1 MRYIAS
7 LVFCLLLVH
16 TARAVPL
23 QLIYN
28 GYFSAADTLNGAA
41 LGSSTPFQVNATF
54 ESSAPIA
61 ALEPGA
67 DVFAPLTFT
76 LTLGNTTYN
85 VARVQDDPVYGQT
98 VVLFDLTSPDANS
111 PLYGGS
117 PHYGVGFF
125 SRGGGNVG
133 VIGDW
138 LSATPTVTVAA
149 LAPTTFNTFYGVGY
163 NQGPVTLTAAGVV
176 STLILNDAYDYNST
190 NPNLTYLGGNIGAPK
205 IGDNSASLLAVPEP
219 ASMMLLAGAAAATAL
234 LQRKRTRLACHP
246 RRTTTA

>member
-1 MRYIAS
+1 MRHLVL
-7 LVFCLLLVH
+7 LVFCLFLAH

-23 QLIYN
+23 QLVYN
-28 GYFSAADTLNGAA
+28 GYFSAADTLNGID

-61 ALEPGA
+61 VLEPGA
-67 DVFAPLTFT
+67 DVYAPLTFT
-76 LTLGNTTYN
+76 LTLGSTTYN
-85 VARVQDDPVYGQT
+85 VARVQDDPKYGQT

-125 SRGGGNVG
+125 SLGGGNVG

-138 LSATPTVTVAA
+138 LFATPTVTVAA
-149 LAPTTFNTFYGVGY
+149 LAPATFNTFYGVGY
-163 NQGPVTLTAAGVV
+163 NQGPITLTAAGVV
-176 STLILNDAYDYNST
+176 STLVLNDAYDYNST
-190 NPNLTYLGGNIGAPK
+190 NPDLTYLGGNIGAPT

-219 ASMMLLAGAAAATAL
+219 ASTTLLAAAAAAMAL
-234 LQRKRTRLACHP
+234 ARRKHTRLP
-246 RRTTTA
+246 RCFRPAP